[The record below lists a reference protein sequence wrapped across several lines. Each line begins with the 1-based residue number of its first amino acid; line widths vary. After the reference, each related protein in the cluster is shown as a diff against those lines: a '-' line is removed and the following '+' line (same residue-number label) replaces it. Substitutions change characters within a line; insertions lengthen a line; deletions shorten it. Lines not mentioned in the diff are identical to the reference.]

1 VLPVRLGGTGD
12 LKGYS
17 LTDVIERL
25 REVWADPGI
34 DEVMAWYQIRKM
46 DLQSNL
52 VETGVAS
59 DDGRLAGHGLH
70 EAKAVSVTDI
80 KRQQAGLSLLGRAQ
94 AKDAGKLA
102 CIRQMSRDAFEEK
115 VF

>member
-1 VLPVRLGGTGD
+1 MLAIRLGCTGD
-12 LKGYS
+12 FKGYG

-25 REVWADPGI
+25 REVWADPCI
-34 DEVMAWYQIRKM
+34 DEVMAGYQIREM

-59 DDGRLAGHGLH
+59 DDRLLAWHGLH
-70 EAKAVSVTDI
+70 EAKAAGFTDI
-80 KRQQAGLSLLGRAQ
+80 KRQQAGQGLLGRAQ

-102 CIRQMSRDAFEEK
+102 RIRQMS
-115 VF
+115 

>member
-1 VLPVRLGGTGD
+1 LA
-12 LKGYS
+12 
-17 LTDVIERL
+17 DVIERL
-25 REVWADPGI
+25 REVWADPCI
-34 DEVMAWYQIRKM
+34 DEVMAWYQIWEM

-59 DDGRLAGHGLH
+59 DDGLLAGHRLH
-70 EAKAVSVTDI
+70 EAKAVGFTDI

-102 CIRQMSRDAFEEK
+102 CLSQMS
-115 VF
+115 